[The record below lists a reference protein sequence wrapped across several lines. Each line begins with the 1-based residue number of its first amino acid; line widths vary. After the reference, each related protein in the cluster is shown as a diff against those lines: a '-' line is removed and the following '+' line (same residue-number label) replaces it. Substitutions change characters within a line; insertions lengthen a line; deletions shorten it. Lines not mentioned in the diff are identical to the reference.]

1 MEHSLKTKTMRKYLD
16 NNEEEV
22 FESEEDF
29 LKNEVNTLENRVFR
43 LKNEK
48 DRLQDV
54 LKLCKET
61 LENFNTFGSLKDFE
75 VRKCL
80 KEIESIKYY

>member
-1 MEHSLKTKTMRKYLD
+1 MRKYLD

-54 LKLCKET
+54 LKLCKGVF
-61 LENFNTFGSLKDFE
+61 ENFNTFGHITEKE
-75 VRKCL
+75 AKNCL